1 MVSVFLLSALLFF
14 EQTLFFLAMAYLIVY
29 VGAIA
34 ILFIF
39 VLKLLPRDIEP
50 SQEDIRDNTKGYT
63 VLYLLGFA
71 VLLLAISYS

>member
-1 MVSVFLLSALLFF
+1 MVMVFLLSALTLF

-39 VLKLLPRDIEP
+39 VLKLLPRDIEKVNGELESRSP
-50 SQEDIRDNTKGYT
+50 GSKGLLS
-63 VLYLLGFA
+63 VLGLLF
-71 VLLLAISYS
+71 